1 MIGNYAFRCVHS
13 GSYDRGFLF
22 VHRHVSFKIS
32 LIYKAFFIVWQEKK
46 FSAFALFTERK
57 SPISFDVPGVCR
69 GKSKCMKNINFN
81 FQNKNAVVTG
91 GAAGIGFQ
99 ITQSFLEAGG
109 NVSIWDY
116 SEQALQNA
124 KTELAKY
131 GAQVHTV
138 QVDVTNRESV
148 AKAAASLP
156 WAVDILVN
164 NAGITRDKSFA
175 KMAPEDWDAV
185 ISTNLTGLF
194 NVTKTLLEKFNPTS
208 TAKRII
214 NISSVVGLYGNFGQ
228 TNYAA
233 AKAGVIGMAKT
244 WAKELGRKGFTSNA
258 IAPGFIKTAMTMK
271 MPPEVLEGMAAKVP
285 VARLGETE
293 DIANACLFL
302 ASDQA
307 GYINGTVLSVD
318 GGIVL

>member
-1 MIGNYAFRCVHS
+1 MNNITF
-13 GSYDRGFLF
+13 D
-22 VHRHVSFKIS
+22 FK
-32 LIYKAFFIVWQEKK
+32 
-46 FSAFALFTERK
+46 
-57 SPISFDVPGVCR
+57 
-69 GKSKCMKNINFN
+69 
-81 FQNKNAVVTG
+81 NKNAVVTG
-91 GAAGIGFQ
+91 GASGIGFQ
-99 ITQSFLEAGG
+99 ITRSFLEAGG

-124 KTELAKY
+124 KAELSQHS
-131 GAQVHTV
+131 AQLHLA
-138 QVDVTNRESV
+138 QVDVGNRDSV

-194 NVTKTLLEKFNPTS
+194 NVTKTLLEKFNPQS
-208 TAKRII
+208 AHKRII
-214 NISSVVGLYGNFGQ
+214 SISSVVGLYGNFGQ

-244 WAKELGRKGFTSNA
+244 WGKELGRKGFTSNA
-258 IAPGFIKTAMTMK
+258 IAPGFIATAMTK
-271 MPPEVLEGMAAKVP
+271 AMPKEVLEGMAAKVP
-285 VARLGETE
+285 VARLGEVE

-302 ASDQA
+302 ASEQA
-307 GYINGTVLSVD
+307 SYINGTVLSVD